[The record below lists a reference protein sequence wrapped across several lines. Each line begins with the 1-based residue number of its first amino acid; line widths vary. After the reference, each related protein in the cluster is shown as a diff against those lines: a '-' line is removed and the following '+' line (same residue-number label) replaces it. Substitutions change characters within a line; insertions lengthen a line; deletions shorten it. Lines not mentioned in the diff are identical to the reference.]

1 VGEKIKADKILNR
14 EIAVL
19 DYKIEQSKYEGKG
32 QCIHMQIM
40 VGDDKRVLFI
50 SGKKLM
56 EALVRVHITTMR
68 YGLPA
73 PNAARSMICGMCM
86 NARSVGLSFLN
97 NRT

>member
-56 EALVRVHITTMR
+56 EALEQINKSDFPFKTTIVKENDW
-68 YGLPA
+68 YE
-73 PNAARSMICGMCM
+73 
-86 NARSVGLSFLN
+86 F
-97 NRT
+97 T

>member
-50 SGKKLM
+50 SCKKLM
-56 EALVRVHITTMR
+56 EALEQINKSDFPFKTTIVKENDW
-68 YGLPA
+68 YE
-73 PNAARSMICGMCM
+73 
-86 NARSVGLSFLN
+86 F
-97 NRT
+97 T